1 MEYKNAL
8 GDLFYS
14 DKKHDEEMAK
24 LELLQSVANKTSK
37 SSNLIYVIPIAGII
51 VAGIIIFIA
60 KKKKSK

>member
-1 MEYKNAL
+1 MKYKNAL

-14 DKKHDEEMAK
+14 DKKHKEEMAK

-37 SSNLIYVIPIAGII
+37 TSNLIYVIPIAGII

-60 KKKKSK
+60 KKKKNK